1 MGIVVSND
9 EEPAPIQPTA
19 HEVERSQE
27 IYRQLLQRGNE
38 ANPEPDLT
46 RIQQLMDFVGDPQNA
61 QPIIH
66 LTGTNGKTST
76 ARMIE
81 AMLREMNLRTGRYTS
96 PHLSDV
102 KERIAID
109 GQSIT
114 PAAFNAAWEDIEP
127 FLAMVDAQ
135 SLGQD
140 GPRVSYFEALTALAF
155 TAFSD
160 APVEVGIVEVGMGGQ
175 WDATNVV
182 DSRIAVITPITRDH
196 ERWLGY
202 SLTDIAAEKAGI
214 IKPGSTV
221 IIAEQEPEVKEILLQ
236 AAEEKDARAISEGTD
251 LNVVDRQ
258 VAVGGQILTLQTP
271 AATYDGIFLPILGA
285 HQAHNALLALAAVEQ
300 FIGSGGAVAGEIVEQ
315 GFTSVSSPGRLELVR
330 SSPTVLVDAAH
341 NPGGARALGAAL
353 EEVFAF
359 ERTVAIVGMLDDKDV
374 EAFLS
379 ELEPLI
385 TDVVVTEVASPRAL
399 SLTDMQEIAEDVFD
413 EDRVHVAPRLDDAV
427 DKAATLAESHDG
439 PLGGGIIITGS
450 IVLVGHAR
458 ILLGKD
464 DDDA

>member
-19 HEVERSQE
+19 HEVERSEE
-27 IYRQLLQRGNE
+27 IYRLLLQRGNE

-46 RIQQLMDFVGDPQNA
+46 RIQQLMDFAGDPHNA

-81 AMLREMNLRTGRYTS
+81 ALLREMNLRTGRYTS

-109 GQSIT
+109 GQPIT

-135 SLGQD
+135 SVAQD

-182 DSRIAVITPITRDH
+182 DSRVAIITPITRDH

-202 SLTDIAAEKAGI
+202 SLTEIATEKAGI

-221 IIAEQEPEVKEILLQ
+221 IIAEQEPEVMEILLQ
-236 AAEEKDARAISEGTD
+236 AAEEKDARVISEGID
-251 LNVVDRQ
+251 LNVVDRD

-271 AATYDGIFLPILGA
+271 AGIYDGIFLPLLGA

-315 GFTSVSSPGRLELVR
+315 GFTSVTSPGRLELVR
-330 SSPTVLVDAAH
+330 SSPTILVDAAH

-359 ERTVAIVGMLDDKDV
+359 ERTVAIVGMLDDKDA

-399 SLTDMQEIAEDVFD
+399 PLTDMQEIAEDVFD

-427 DKAATLAESHDG
+427 DTAATLAESHDG

-458 ILLGKD
+458 VLLGKE
-464 DDDA
+464 DDA